1 MGLPRLCGCTRRR
14 STAKLLLLLPLL
26 AAEFLQPKMSPDLV
40 EFFHSRIRDVD
51 DRQSRRQNPPTRV
64 KWFGGKK
71 SVEEVYQHCWNHRFD
86 ALLDSCNGIEDW
98 SVDRARQS
106 MQQAALEFAGEFKFW
121 IPKNPQR
128 KKKQEKNK
136 QTSTWNGLCLGFAK
150 QNSHSPSL
158 CKLCFGRHV
167 QTDLRRWKLLDFIK
181 FFQQYDCCPISD
193 LCFWILRLHLH
204 SAYSPHQTLGVCHF
218 CVLHGTRY
226 MSFLGRDM

>member
-1 MGLPRLCGCTRRR
+1 
-14 STAKLLLLLPLL
+14 
-26 AAEFLQPKMSPDLV
+26 
-40 EFFHSRIRDVD
+40 
-51 DRQSRRQNPPTRV
+51 
-64 KWFGGKK
+64 
-71 SVEEVYQHCWNHRFD
+71 
-86 ALLDSCNGIEDW
+86 
-98 SVDRARQS
+98 
-106 MQQAALEFAGEFKFW
+106 
-121 IPKNPQR
+121 
-128 KKKQEKNK
+128 
-136 QTSTWNGLCLGFAK
+136 LGFAK